1 MEFTMSMKKTL
12 SILLLAAA
20 GLAAG
25 LAAGTRA
32 QAEPQSGVKA
42 GTMTCDVAS
51 GWGVIIGS
59 SRELN
64 CIYRPVNG
72 SAERYTGRI
81 TKFGVDV
88 GYTSGGIIVWGVL
101 APTSDMSPGALAGNY
116 AGATAG
122 VTLGVGAGAH
132 VLIGGLKKSVA
143 LQPVS
148 IEGNSGLNVAAG
160 VASLSLT
167 HTQVE

>member
-1 MEFTMSMKKTL
+1 MNMRKTFG
-12 SILLLAAA
+12 ILFFAAVA

-25 LAAGTRA
+25 LAAGTSA

-59 SRELN
+59 SRDLS
-64 CIYRPVNG
+64 CTYKPVNG
-72 SAERYTGRI
+72 STERYKGRI
-81 TKFGVDV
+81 TKFGLDV
-88 GYTSGGIIVWGVL
+88 GYTNGGIIVWGVL
-101 APTSDMSPGALAGNY
+101 APASDMSPGALAGQY
-116 AGATAG
+116 AGATASA
-122 VTLGVGAGAH
+122 TLGIGAGAH
-132 VLIGGLKKSVA
+132 VLVGGFKKSLA

-160 VASLSLT
+160 VANLT
-167 HTQVE
+167 LAHTTEE

>member
-1 MEFTMSMKKTL
+1 MEFTMSMKKIL
-12 SILLLAAA
+12 GILLLATVA
-20 GLAAG
+20 GLATGAS
-25 LAAGTRA
+25 A
-32 QAEPQSGVKA
+32 QAEPQGGVKA

-72 SAERYTGRI
+72 SAERYKGRI
-81 TKFGVDV
+81 NKFGVDV
-88 GYTSGGIIVWGVL
+88 GYISGGIIVWGVL

-116 AGATAG
+116 AGATASA
-122 VTLGVGAGAH
+122 TLGIGAGAH
-132 VLIGGLKKSVA
+132 VLVGGLKKSVA

-167 HTQVE
+167 HAQVE